1 MRSLAFAISLLAWPV
16 MAPALAQ
23 EAPAASELLFETH
36 DWQALPA
43 DAALLYKYERVSG
56 LSLEQVRGF
65 TDKIR
70 LVVRPGSA
78 TGSRNVQVE
87 MFSSPHRRPAGPFD
101 EVTGNPILIL
111 FLEQHLQTLAAAV
124 GANPRY
130 LRNAIRAGLREKA
143 SVTATSITYQDQSFP
158 AWRIETQPFAQDLHR
173 AQMKGLDMLN
183 YSFVTSERVPGKIFS
198 IDVKAVTA
206 DGRTLLQETLSYDP
220 NGS

>member
-1 MRSLAFAISLLAWPV
+1 MRSLAFAVILLAWPAA
-16 MAPALAQ
+16 APALEQ

-43 DAALLYKYERVSG
+43 NTALLYRYERVRG

-65 TDKIR
+65 TDTIR

-78 TGSRNVQVE
+78 AGSRNVQVE

-143 SVTATSITYQDQSFP
+143 SVIPATITYQDQPVP
-158 AWRIETQPFAQDLHR
+158 AWRRMWR
-173 AQMKGLDMLN
+173 AARGRSAKGVWPQEGRSGWQLRAR
-183 YSFVTSERVPGKIFS
+183 STRRSRR
-198 IDVKAVTA
+198 AA
-206 DGRTLLQETLSYDP
+206 DQAAGRRS
-220 NGS
+220 